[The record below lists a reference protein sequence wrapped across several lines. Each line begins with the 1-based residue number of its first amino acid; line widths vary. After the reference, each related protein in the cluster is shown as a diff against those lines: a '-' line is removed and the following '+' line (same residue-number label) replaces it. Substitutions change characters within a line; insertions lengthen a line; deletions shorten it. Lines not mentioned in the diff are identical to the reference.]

1 MHKLKDDDSPPNVQ
15 VLHCKRSKGRPTLRG
30 VHLGPFSNAGSLI
43 TGAELGRCGAS
54 GWGGETLN
62 QRERHAQPSLWP
74 IGTPHPQKKQGRLKK
89 KKPHFLSKPIDK
101 RLQGEAHFSESFAPS
116 MEAHSGSV
124 SSLTSRGSLLVP
136 SPVLCPPQ
144 VSFFYLNKKSKVH
157 FC

>member
-1 MHKLKDDDSPPNVQ
+1 ME
-15 VLHCKRSKGRPTLRG
+15 GR
-30 VHLGPFSNAGSLI
+30 
-43 TGAELGRCGAS
+43 AECWG
-54 GWGGETLN
+54 GWGLLRISQKNRILGWDVVARAKNKATVRLLKKQRKKKKGETLN
-62 QRERHAQPSLWP
+62 QREWHAQPSLWP

-116 MEAHSGSV
+116 MEAHSGSF

>member
-1 MHKLKDDDSPPNVQ
+1 LLGQKTKQLSDFLKN
-15 VLHCKRSKGRPTLRG
+15 KGKKK
-30 VHLGPFSNAGSLI
+30 
-43 TGAELGRCGAS
+43 
-54 GWGGETLN
+54 GETLN
-62 QRERHAQPSLWP
+62 QREWHAQPSLWP

-116 MEAHSGSV
+116 MEAHSGSF

>member
-1 MHKLKDDDSPPNVQ
+1 ME
-15 VLHCKRSKGRPTLRG
+15 GR
-30 VHLGPFSNAGSLI
+30 
-43 TGAELGRCGAS
+43 AECWG
-54 GWGGETLN
+54 GWGLLRISQKNRILGWDVVARAKNKATVRLLKKQRKKKGETLN
-62 QRERHAQPSLWP
+62 QREWHAQPSLWP

-116 MEAHSGSV
+116 MEAHSGSF

>member
-1 MHKLKDDDSPPNVQ
+1 ME
-15 VLHCKRSKGRPTLRG
+15 GR
-30 VHLGPFSNAGSLI
+30 
-43 TGAELGRCGAS
+43 AECWG
-54 GWGGETLN
+54 GWGLLRISQKNRILGWDVVARAKNKATVRLLKKQRKKKGETLN
-62 QRERHAQPSLWP
+62 QREWHAQPSLWP

>member
-1 MHKLKDDDSPPNVQ
+1 ME
-15 VLHCKRSKGRPTLRG
+15 GR
-30 VHLGPFSNAGSLI
+30 
-43 TGAELGRCGAS
+43 AECWG
-54 GWGGETLN
+54 GWGLLRISQKNRILGWDVVARAKNKATVRLLKKQRKKKGETLN